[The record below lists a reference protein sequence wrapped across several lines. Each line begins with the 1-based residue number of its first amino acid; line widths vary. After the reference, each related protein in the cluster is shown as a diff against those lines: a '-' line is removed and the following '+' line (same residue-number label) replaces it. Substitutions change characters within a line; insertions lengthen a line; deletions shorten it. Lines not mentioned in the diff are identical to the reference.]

1 MKDHAILQCYGMLVH
16 VSAGYLPVRGW
27 LHTCYSPVRR
37 SPAKYCY
44 SPLPLDL
51 HVLSLSLAFILSQ
64 DQTLHGKSYLQKFC
78 SGRVM
83 CFLNLDYRRFRFT
96 LATFCSFQYL
106 KELFFSIFISPSPD
120 PLSLRSE
127 SGCKGKACFSFSK
140 LFKLFFQT
148 FFPSPRLTSFPRALS
163 LESGCKDKAMIP
175 PFPNFFTIIFHLFF
189 KPPTNTVTGKT
200 LGRKNFT
207 GKTGKTTGKRE
218 GKAARP
224 GKGTALSPGKH
235 LSWTPVNV
243 FDSSLIRV

>member
-1 MKDHAILQCYGMLVH
+1 M
-16 VSAGYLPVRGW
+16 
-27 LHTCYSPVRR
+27 
-37 SPAKYCY
+37 
-44 SPLPLDL
+44 
-51 HVLSLSLAFILSQ
+51 
-64 DQTLHGKSYLQKFC
+64 
-78 SGRVM
+78 
-83 CFLNLDYRRFRFT
+83 NLDSRRFRFT

-127 SGCKGKACFSFSK
+127 SGCKDKACFSFSK

-200 LGRKNFT
+200 LGRKIFT

-235 LSWTPVNV
+235 LSSTPVNV
-243 FDSSLIRV
+243 FETSLIRI

>member
-1 MKDHAILQCYGMLVH
+1 
-16 VSAGYLPVRGW
+16 
-27 LHTCYSPVRR
+27 
-37 SPAKYCY
+37 
-44 SPLPLDL
+44 
-51 HVLSLSLAFILSQ
+51 
-64 DQTLHGKSYLQKFC
+64 
-78 SGRVM
+78 M
-83 CFLNLDYRRFRFT
+83 CFMNLDFRRFRFT

-120 PLSLRSE
+120 PQTFVL
-127 SGCKGKACFSFSK
+127 KAAAKVRLVFHSPNF
-140 LFKLFFQT
+140 FKLFFKL
-148 FFPSPRLTSFPRALS
+148 FFLAPRLTSFPRALS

-175 PFPNFFTIIFHLFF
+175 PFPNFFTVFFHLFF

-200 LGRKNFT
+200 LGRKIFT

-243 FDSSLIRV
+243 FETSLIRI

>member
-1 MKDHAILQCYGMLVH
+1 MLVH

-64 DQTLHGKSYLQKFC
+64 DQTLHTKSYLQKFC

-120 PLSLRSE
+120 PPSLRSE

-235 LSWTPVNV
+235 LSSTHVNV
-243 FDSSLIRV
+243 FDSSLIRE

>member
-1 MKDHAILQCYGMLVH
+1 M
-16 VSAGYLPVRGW
+16 
-27 LHTCYSPVRR
+27 T
-37 SPAKYCY
+37 
-44 SPLPLDL
+44 
-51 HVLSLSLAFILSQ
+51 VLFILLFYPRPFLFFEKQ
-64 DQTLHGKSYLQKFC
+64 VLLLYYLYCLCKSLQRSLLLC
-78 SGRVM
+78 R
-83 CFLNLDYRRFRFT
+83 L
-96 LATFCSFQYL
+96 SFQ
-106 KELFFSIFISPSPD
+106 
-120 PLSLRSE
+120 E

-148 FFPSPRLTSFPRALS
+148 FFPAPRLTSFPRALS

-189 KPPTNTVTGKT
+189 KPPTNTLTGKT
-200 LGRKNFT
+200 LGRKVFT

-243 FDSSLIRV
+243 FDSSLIRI